1 MMNNAG
7 QMIKAAEDLL
17 VCNNGYRN
25 HPTQTKQENIFG
37 TKTWIDNIAT
47 ILDQRSL
54 EIVNK
59 VNLTKCIIQN
69 QTIMDYAAIFLNNH
83 KDKAKKLE

>member
-1 MMNNAG
+1 MNNTG
-7 QMIKAAEDLL
+7 QIIKVTDNLL
-17 VCNNGYRN
+17 VCNNGYSTYS
-25 HPTQTKQENIFG
+25 TQTKQKNMFG

-54 EIVNK
+54 IIVNRMK
-59 VNLTKCIIQN
+59 SIENITQN
-69 QTIMDYAAIFLNNH
+69 QTIMDYAVIFLHNH